1 MKLAVGVGSRK
12 SHREKKNPSAREAWT
27 LDKRAGREKQ
37 RFCTGCDVCTGEVW
51 VHENQQK
58 HTKVDT
64 SQA

>member
-27 LDKRAGREKQ
+27 LDKRAGRDKQ
-37 RFCTGCDVCTGEVW
+37 TWNGKEWTN
-51 VHENQQK
+51 ENRQNNPQ
-58 HTKVDT
+58 VDT